1 MCGRYFI
8 DSGMYRELE
17 RWFRLEVVK
26 RIHGDIHPSEIAPVI
41 DGGNK
46 APVVRELA
54 WGLPRYGGNGLIIN
68 ARAESVW
75 EKPAFRDG
83 IRDGR
88 CVIPASC
95 FYEWDRSR
103 NMATF
108 KSHGSWPLYMAGFHQ
123 MTELGER
130 FVIITTRANDSVK
143 TVHHRMPLLL
153 SREEVGDWIY
163 DSRYA
168 GQALDKVPE
177 MLDKEM
183 TYEQLSL
190 FDTL

>member
-8 DSGMYRELE
+8 DSGMYRELGE
-17 RWFRLEVVK
+17 WLHLKAVVQ
-26 RIHGDIHPSEIAPVI
+26 RNGDIHPSEQAPVI
-41 DGGNK
+41 IGGPK
-46 APVVRELA
+46 MPELA
-54 WGLPRYGGNGLIIN
+54 GMTWGLPRYSGKGLVIN
-68 ARAESVW
+68 ARAETVW
-75 EKPAFRDG
+75 EKTAFKKG
-83 IRDGR
+83 IQDGR
-88 CVIPASC
+88 CVIPASR
-95 FYEWDRSR
+95 FYEWDRAK
-103 NMATF
+103 NKAVF
-108 KSHGSWPLYMAGFHQ
+108 KSRTRSVLYMAGFHQ

-168 GQALDKVPE
+168 GQVLDKVPE

>member
-8 DSGMYRELE
+8 DSGMYRELGE
-17 RWFRLEVVK
+17 WLHLEAVLQRK
-26 RIHGDIHPSEIAPVI
+26 GDIHPSEQAPVI
-41 DGGNK
+41 IGGAK
-46 APVVRELA
+46 TPVLAQMA
-54 WGLPRYGGNGLIIN
+54 WGLPRYSGKGLVIN
-68 ARAESVW
+68 ARAETVW
-75 EKPAFRDG
+75 EKTAFKKG
-83 IRDGR
+83 IQDGR
-88 CVIPASC
+88 CVIPASR
-95 FYEWDRSR
+95 FYEWDRAK
-103 NMATF
+103 NKAVF
-108 KSHGSWPLYMAGFHQ
+108 KSRTRSALYMAGFHQ

>member
-1 MCGRYFI
+1 
-8 DSGMYRELE
+8 
-17 RWFRLEVVK
+17 
-26 RIHGDIHPSEIAPVI
+26 
-41 DGGNK
+41 
-46 APVVRELA
+46 
-54 WGLPRYGGNGLIIN
+54 
-68 ARAESVW
+68 
-75 EKPAFRDG
+75 
-83 IRDGR
+83 
-88 CVIPASC
+88 
-95 FYEWDRSR
+95 
-103 NMATF
+103 
-108 KSHGSWPLYMAGFHQ
+108 MAGFHQ